1 MADLQRDVQGP
12 MPALGDPKE
21 VVTMLAGIRG
31 VAGDKAQV
39 SYAPGVSVKGAESD
53 EAGIAAAVAA
63 AKAADVAVLVL
74 GDSIALIGEG
84 TSRAPIALPGPP
96 PALESGNERGRE

>member
-1 MADLQRDVQGP
+1 

-21 VVTMLAGIRG
+21 VVTMRAGIRG

-74 GDSIALIGEG
+74 GDSIDMIGEG
-84 TSRAPIALPGPP
+84 NSRASIDLPGRQLDL
-96 PALESGNERGRE
+96 ANAEIGRASCRERVCQYG